1 MALIPILFEREASPE
16 SAQRRGRRAEA
27 RSNPRNGAGAHLRFG
42 HKAMIA
48 SDHRV
53 LVSGPDATQT
63 RGGKKKGNFFTPIA
77 RNPLKSPDSEK

>member
-1 MALIPILFEREASPE
+1 MALIPILFEREAS
-16 SAQRRGRRAEA
+16 

-53 LVSGPDATQT
+53 LVSGALMQLRREAAKRKEIFLLQSLATH
-63 RGGKKKGNFFTPIA
+63 
-77 RNPLKSPDSEK
+77 